1 MINYIWSFI
10 LAASLIYSFFSGTA
24 ADITGIIFSSISRAV
39 EIAASLFG
47 IICFWSGIMEI
58 AQKSG
63 FTDLLC
69 KFLGIFTKLL
79 FPDVKKDSAAMRSIT
94 MNITANL
101 LGLGNAATPFG
112 LAAVNE
118 LDKENG
124 YSSYS
129 SNAMCMLVV
138 INTASIQLLPTT
150 IMGLNAA
157 AGGQN
162 PSAIIM
168 PIWITSFLTLL
179 IGVICAKIC
188 ERRF

>member
-1 MINYIWSFI
+1 MINYIWSII
-10 LAASLIYSFFSGTA
+10 LLLSLIYSFFTGTSG
-24 ADITGIIFSSISRAV
+24 DITGIIFSAISRAV
-39 EIAASLFG
+39 EIAISLFG

-58 AQKSG
+58 AQRSG

-69 KFLGIFTKLL
+69 RGLSFFTRLL
-79 FPDVKKDSAAMRSIT
+79 FPDVKKDSSAMRSIT

-112 LAAVNE
+112 LAAVKE
-118 LDKENG
+118 LDRENN
-124 YSSYS
+124 YSPYA
-129 SNAMCMLVV
+129 SNAMCMLVI

-150 IMGLNAA
+150 IMGLNAM

-162 PSAIIM
+162 PSTVIL
-168 PIWITSFLTLL
+168 PIWITSVLTLL